1 MRMVDVTVRPA
12 DTGDVPGI
20 RRVARRGW
28 HAAYEDVLARETI
41 EAKLDEWYDP
51 ETVRGYVEREGVGYF
66 VAVDDGQVLGYATG
80 GPSDKGE
87 DVGFLGAI
95 YVDPD
100 YWGEGIGS
108 RLLDRIE
115 SFLAERGYER
125 LRFRVLA
132 ENDVGTSFY
141 RSRGY
146 EAVEETQT
154 ELADEVAP
162 ELLFEGPIREP

>member
-1 MRMVDVTVRPA
+1 MSDFIVRPA
-12 DTGDVPGI
+12 GSRDVPGVQ
-20 RRVARRGW
+20 RVARRGW
-28 HAAYEDVLARETI
+28 HAAYGDILSEETI

-51 ETVRGYVEREGVGYF
+51 TGIREYVEREDVGYF
-66 VAVDDGQVLGYATG
+66 VAEADGQVLGYASG
-80 GPSDKGE
+80 GPSDEGP

-100 YWGEGIGS
+100 HWGEGIGS
-108 RLLDRIE
+108 RLLDRVE
-115 SFLAERGYER
+115 AFLADRGYDR

-146 EAVEETQT
+146 EVVEETET
-154 ELADEVAP
+154 ELGGEVVS
-162 ELLFEGPIREP
+162 ELVFEGPIRAP

>member
-1 MRMVDVTVRPA
+1 MVDVTVRPA

-28 HAAYEDVLARETI
+28 HAAYEDVLAPETI

-51 ETVRGYVEREGVGYF
+51 ETVRGYLEREDVGYF
-66 VAVDDGQVLGYATG
+66 VAVDDGRVLGYATG

-100 YWGEGIGS
+100 HWGEGIGS

-146 EAVEETQT
+146 EAVEETET

-162 ELLFEGPIREP
+162 ELVFEGPIRAP